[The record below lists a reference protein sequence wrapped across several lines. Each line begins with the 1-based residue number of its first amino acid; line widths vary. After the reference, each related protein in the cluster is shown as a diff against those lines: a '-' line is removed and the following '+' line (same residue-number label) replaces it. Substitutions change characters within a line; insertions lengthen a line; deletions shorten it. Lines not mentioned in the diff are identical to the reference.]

1 MAGKNPIQ
9 QFDRVLSAQILGM
22 FLLGKFIGDYAA
34 IQITGMLGQDTGYIV
49 GIAFSLLFVL
59 FWPSVERTYE
69 KWQNDVWDQNGKN

>member
-9 QFDRVLSAQILGM
+9 QLDRVVSAQILGM

-34 IQITGMLGQDTGYIV
+34 IQITDVLGQDTGYVV

-59 FWPSVERTYE
+59 FWPTIERRYE
-69 KWQNDVWDQNGKN
+69 QWKDQNGSD